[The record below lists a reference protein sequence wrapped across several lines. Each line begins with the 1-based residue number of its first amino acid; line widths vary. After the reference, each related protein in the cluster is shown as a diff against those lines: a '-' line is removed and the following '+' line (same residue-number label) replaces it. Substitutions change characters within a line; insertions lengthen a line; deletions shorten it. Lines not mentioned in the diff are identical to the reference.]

1 MKILNP
7 LKNFRQNIAN
17 TRYAVN
23 NRTRWAYLWSRASVE
38 LRLELA
44 SQIAAS
50 QFAAK
55 GNMTVCIDD
64 PLLIAELVTIDAGIV
79 DIHGEPVTFNS
90 VNESVILGLVSQAA
104 DELRCA
110 PEVRHA
116 IEVEALRK
124 AEEIAPELERV
135 VRDSWSSHI
144 KVRTRSRFLIEGFV
158 QIPEVGTALNVLILE
173 SSGHTSRELLRVER
187 KTAQAI
193 RMVTDKFEKFPTIVL
208 ALGAKVERE
217 VWVVPQHAV
226 ELAAVTHRL

>member
-1 MKILNP
+1 MKILSP
-7 LKNFRQNIAN
+7 LRNFRQNIAN
-17 TRYAVN
+17 TKYATN
-23 NRTRWAYLWSRASVE
+23 NRTLWATLWSRASVE
-38 LRLELA
+38 LRFELA

-50 QFAAK
+50 QFASK

-64 PLLIAELVTIDAGIV
+64 PMLIAELVTIDAGIV

-90 VNESVILGLVSQAA
+90 VVKPVTLGLVPQAA
-104 DELRCA
+104 KELRCA

-116 IEVEALRK
+116 LEVAARAK

-135 VRDSWSSHI
+135 VRASWGSHI

-173 SSGHTSRELLRVER
+173 SSGHTSRELLGIER
-187 KTAQAI
+187 STAQAI
-193 RMVTDKFEKFPTIVL
+193 RTVTDKFEKFPTIVL

-217 VWVVPQHAV
+217 IWVVPQHAV
-226 ELAAVTHRL
+226 ELAAGSHRL